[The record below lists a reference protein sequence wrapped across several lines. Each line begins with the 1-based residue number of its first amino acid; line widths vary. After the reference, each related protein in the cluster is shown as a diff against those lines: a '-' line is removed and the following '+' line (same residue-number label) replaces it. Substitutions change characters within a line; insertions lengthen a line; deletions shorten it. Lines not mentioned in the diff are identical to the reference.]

1 MNDTLILFIAIII
14 SAGIGAF
21 IGLKFAQLKSK
32 GDKSTLEERQLQLNN
47 TIGDL
52 KQTVEKIETEREDIR
67 REKDF
72 LNTELSRRNTEFE
85 NLQ

>member
-32 GDKSTLEERQLQLNN
+32 SDKAR
-47 TIGDL
+47 
-52 KQTVEKIETEREDIR
+52 
-67 REKDF
+67 
-72 LNTELSRRNTEFE
+72 
-85 NLQ
+85 

>member
-32 GDKSTLEERQLQLNN
+32 SDKSTLEERNANLQQQL
-47 TIGDL
+47 
-52 KQTVEKIETEREDIR
+52 
-67 REKDF
+67 
-72 LNTELSRRNTEFE
+72 TEFKQFSEIE
-85 NLQ
+85 NQKQDQYFNQQLKELRENIRNGS